1 MLYPNIDTMRKV
13 YASYVKRQLEE
24 QPDSVILF
32 LPYYDTTDNVRSIL
46 SSKCTHV
53 KEREKEGSMI
63 ILDIMKVIE
72 SSLFEVPDI
81 EKLREFA
88 KKTEQQ
94 FEDKTSLCSIIYIS
108 LRNC

>member
-1 MLYPNIDTMRKV
+1 
-13 YASYVKRQLEE
+13 
-24 QPDSVILF
+24 
-32 LPYYDTTDNVRSIL
+32 
-46 SSKCTHV
+46 
-53 KEREKEGSMI
+53 MI

-88 KKTEQQ
+88 KNNEQQ
-94 FEDKTSLCSIIYIS
+94 FEDKTSLCSIIYIT